1 MADITPIN
9 PSNNLPEEDPLELLL
24 DEVSDE
30 DFGAT
35 RIDDTTKAVLKEWSA
50 QDFASIYTRFR
61 PHLERHARRFLR
73 NQSQV
78 DEVVQDAFLY
88 LMVTLPELDSEL
100 GVLRFLKWKT
110 RLLCL
115 DVIRAS
121 GRAQISD
128 IDAHP
133 EFEAT
138 NTDVS
143 AEIEHAEDAAIVRL
157 ALSKLNPRH
166 REVLIASMYEEKT
179 SAEIAA
185 QVGLTENATN
195 QLIFRARSA
204 FKKALLG
211 DDVDTSGMSVSK
223 ILSVAARKAAFEA
236 KKVGAQA
243 MVFVLFLILGI
254 GAVVNFT
261 SRPNNQIQ
269 AGPAQSP
276 SSQTPSTASS
286 QAPTAEAIAPAPGQ
300 TSGQNGEVVQN
311 QAPTPLPTQNVAQT
325 LATSPSPAASPAA
338 SANPFSK
345 NALTSLYAPA
355 PDIAYVSKAEVKL
368 TADFRQDYMVSAST
382 GAFADFSFDADA
394 DKPFT
399 EVKFT
404 ITVDDKQYIVYA
416 SQAETIKA
424 VDKAGNQRFVYF
436 SSMKYFVDSKGKV
449 WDQAEVAKGTVRLE
463 MIVDNQTRQVVGS
476 GLNILPT
483 N

>member
-269 AGPAQSP
+269 AGPTQTP
-276 SSQTPSTASS
+276 SSQLPSPVAPVT
-286 QAPTAEAIAPAPGQ
+286 QAPVAGGTETAAPNSA
-300 TSGQNGEVVQN
+300 SGEVVQN

-325 LATSPSPAASPAA
+325 VATAPSPAASPAA

-345 NALTSLYAPA
+345 NALTGLYAPA

-463 MIVDNQTRQVVGS
+463 MIVDNQSRQVVGS